1 MKLSWSSE
9 RTGMKCGVRLVLL
22 FCGLFLLA
30 GNTCRAGDELLN
42 KLGRQRPDR
51 LVNDYAG
58 VLSRAQ
64 ASSLEGLLLDLERQT
79 GAQIA
84 VVILPSLEGGQI
96 DDFAN
101 HLYERWGI
109 GGKGKDNGAL
119 LLVALK
125 DRKVR
130 IEIGYGLEGIL
141 PDAKAGRIRDQAI
154 LPAFRQNRYAEGVM
168 GGAYALAQVIA
179 EDAGVKLTGGRR
191 AESGGRRGSPLLS
204 LLLLILFIPL
214 MIRHPFLAI
223 LLLSGGRGR
232 GFSGGGFGGGFGG
245 FGGGLSGGG
254 GASGSW

>member
-1 MKLSWSSE
+1 MTS
-9 RTGMKCGVRLVLL
+9 GIRLVVL

-42 KLGRQRPDR
+42 KLGRQRPAR
-51 LVNDYAG
+51 LVSDYAG

-64 ASSLEGLLLDLERQT
+64 ASSLEGLLLDLERKT
-79 GAQIA
+79 GAQVA

-109 GGKGKDNGAL
+109 GKKGKDNGAL

-130 IEIGYGLEGIL
+130 IEVGYGLEGIL
-141 PDAKAGRIRDQAI
+141 PDARAGRIADKAI
-154 LPAFRQNRYAEGVM
+154 LPAFRQNRYAEGVI
-168 GGAYALAQVIA
+168 GGAYAVAQSIA
-179 EDAGVKLTGGRR
+179 EDAGVELTGVRPVARVASRGPR
-191 AESGGRRGSPLLS
+191 ASPLLG
-204 LLLLILFIPL
+204 LLLLVIFIPL

-223 LLLSGGRGR
+223 LLLSGGRGG

-254 GASGSW
+254 GASRSW

>member
-1 MKLSWSSE
+1 MKFGIRL
-9 RTGMKCGVRLVLL
+9 GVVL
-22 FCGLFLLA
+22 CGLFLLA
-30 GNTCRAGDELLN
+30 GNTCIAGDELLN
-42 KLGRQRPDR
+42 KLGKQRPAQ
-51 LVNDYAG
+51 LVSDYAG

-64 ASSLEGLLLDLERQT
+64 ASSLESLLLDLERTT
-79 GAQIA
+79 GAQVA

-109 GGKGKDNGAL
+109 GKKGEDNGAL

-130 IEIGYGLEGIL
+130 IEVGYGLEGIL
-141 PDAKAGRIRDQAI
+141 PDAKAGRIADKAI
-154 LPAFRQNRYAEGVM
+154 LPAFRQNRYAEGVI

-179 EDAGVKLTGGRR
+179 ADAGVELTGGRPVVH
-191 AESGGRRGSPLLS
+191 AESRGRKGSPLLG
-204 LLLLILFIPL
+204 LLFLILFIPL

-223 LLLSGGRGR
+223 LLLSGGRGG

-254 GASGSW
+254 GASRSW